1 MFIKKEYKKPNCRN
15 LQRRQSKQTGW
26 SSAAHSCYY
35 NYNYRVAPPAW
46 APGRQLQVCSVS
58 GQRSPVVSYICFLQ
72 RWRDDSRSTTSRRGN
87 WRSERV
93 FVQRAEGRRSFFKSP
108 QEEKK
113 NNNHVHRRGFL
124 VLLTSYWTA
133 RDQWS
138 TLIGQ
143 KRTVRTQRP
152 PLLENYR
159 WELTRGDVSVI
170 WVSDQN
176 IKINLR
182 MFTWLLHQKIKE
194 NQKWN
199 QNETKTRLKH
209 VKHKYIITI
218 LCIYYNQPHL
228 ELWVRK

>member
-159 WELTRGDVSVI
+159 WESTRGDVSVI

-218 LCIYYNQPHL
+218 LCIYYNRPHL